1 MTSTS
6 TVSTSTTSAGTRPT
20 PAPHSADGERH
31 TRIDALRGAALAGVL
46 LVNLGGFSL
55 YYFLDENAQ
64 RALPTA
70 GFDVWAHLAVQLLAQ
85 DKAITLFS
93 LLFGVGIAMQ
103 SERAAARGLGDG
115 PLLRRLLV
123 LLAIGLLHAY
133 LLWWGD
139 ILSGYAITG
148 LLLLGLRRLPD
159 RALIVGGLGLA
170 LFWPLLGPL
179 VNRLLPADL
188 PDDAVAHA
196 MALRAFSSHSVV
208 DALRGNIAY
217 AHWNWM
223 ALWGVFPFV
232 LARLIIGDWIGRRG
246 VLQDPAA
253 HRALLRWTFWI
264 GLPLGLGLGIALEA
278 MEAAGWTE
286 RLIHAGRA
294 SEFALRILRRVSP
307 LAQGLGYLAGFA
319 LLSIR
324 PGWERRLAWLAPIGR
339 MALTHYLVQTLL
351 GIALFY
357 GIGFGLGPDGG
368 LAVRLVVWVA
378 IFAAQAGFGRW
389 WLARFRLGPAEWL
402 WRSLAAGR
410 RLPLRL
416 SA

>member
-1 MTSTS
+1 MH
-6 TVSTSTTSAGTRPT
+6 PT
-20 PAPHSADGERH
+20 PAPLSNDGERL

-55 YYFLDENAQ
+55 YYFLDAPAL

-70 GFDVWAHLAVQLLAQ
+70 GFDAWARLAVQLLAQ

-93 LLFGVGIAMQ
+93 LLFGVGIALQ
-103 SERAAARGLGDG
+103 AERAKANGRGNG

-123 LLAIGLLHAY
+123 LLAIGLLHAH

-139 ILSGYAITG
+139 ILTYYAIAG
-148 LLLLGLRRLPD
+148 FALLGLRRLPD
-159 RALIVGGLGLA
+159 RALIGAGLGLA

-179 VNRLLPADL
+179 ANRLLPAGL
-188 PDDAVAHA
+188 PDDAAAHA
-196 MALRAFSSHSVV
+196 MALRAFSSHSIA

-232 LARLIIGDWIGRRG
+232 LARLMIGDWIGRRG

-253 HRALLRWTFWI
+253 HRALLQWTFWI
-264 GLPLGLGLGIALEA
+264 GLPLGLGIGIALEA
-278 MEAAGWTE
+278 IEAAGATE

-294 SEFALRILRRVSP
+294 SEFALRTLRRVSP
-307 LAQGLGYLAGFA
+307 LAQGLAYLAGFA
-319 LLSIR
+319 LLTLR

-339 MALTHYLVQTLL
+339 MALSHYLLQTVI
-351 GIALFY
+351 GIGLFY
-357 GIGFGLGPDGG
+357 GIGIGLGPAGG
-368 LAVRLVVWVA
+368 LPMRLLVWALV
-378 IFAAQAGFGRW
+378 FAAQAWAGRW
-389 WLARFRLGPAEWL
+389 WLARYRLGPAEWV

-416 SA
+416 SPSNAARCETNAG